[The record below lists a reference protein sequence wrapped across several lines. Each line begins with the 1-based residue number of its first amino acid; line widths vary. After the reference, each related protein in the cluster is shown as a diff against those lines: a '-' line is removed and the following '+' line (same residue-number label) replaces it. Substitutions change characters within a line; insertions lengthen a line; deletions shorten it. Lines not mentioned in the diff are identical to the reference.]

1 RSGQQAVPNSTG
13 LCRLIRQLVRP
24 KYPVTGLEEV
34 LARYFAGGKLSESLT
49 NVLVTAYDIEHRAPF
64 FFKSMKAKAAPIGE
78 NLDFKLED
86 VARSTAAAPT
96 YFAPAKVTTLDQS
109 ARYALIDGGVFAG
122 NPAMCALAEAKKRLV
137 REDDEILLVSLGT
150 GKCDGPI
157 RYDRAKNWGALQW

>member
-1 RSGQQAVPNSTG
+1 
-13 LCRLIRQLVRP
+13 
-24 KYPVTGLEEV
+24 
-34 LARYFAGGKLSESLT
+34 
-49 NVLVTAYDIEHRAPF
+49 VLVTAYDIEHRAPF

-109 ARYALIDGGVFAG
+109 ARYALIDGGGVAG

-137 REDDEILLVSLGT
+137 REDDEILMVSLGT

-157 RYDRAKNWGALQW
+157 RYDRAKNWGALQWALPVLEISLGGSDATVDYQLQRILPRDKYFRFQKKLEVA